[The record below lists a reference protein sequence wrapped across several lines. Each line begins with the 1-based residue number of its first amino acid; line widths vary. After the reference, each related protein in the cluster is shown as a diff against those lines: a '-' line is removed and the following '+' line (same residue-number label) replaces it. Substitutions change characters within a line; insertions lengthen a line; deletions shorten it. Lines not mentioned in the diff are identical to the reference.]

1 MTAISTLPELL
12 TEMNDLVSRCTS
24 ERDRISGTVDILS
37 RFLPHAMDTELGTLP
52 PGDQKYSRHLV
63 HADPDD
69 RYSLLALIWRPGQ
82 GTPIHDHPS
91 WGVLGVVSG
100 RMKFVNY
107 GEQVVDGQRCL
118 MPIETFIGSAGSVG
132 TVFPP
137 HVDVHR
143 MANADRDEIAISL
156 HCYGCEVKEFS
167 IYNAETAECRPGT
180 SVYDSRLEVA
190 VAR

>member
-69 RYSLLALIWRPGQ
+69 RYSLLALVWRPGQ

-107 GEQVVDGQRCL
+107 GEQVVDGHAVRLSQL
-118 MPIETFIGSAGSVG
+118 EQLTGVG
-132 TVFPP
+132 DPLVF
-137 HVDVHR
+137 
-143 MANADRDEIAISL
+143 A
-156 HCYGCEVKEFS
+156 
-167 IYNAETAECRPGT
+167 
-180 SVYDSRLEVA
+180 
-190 VAR
+190 